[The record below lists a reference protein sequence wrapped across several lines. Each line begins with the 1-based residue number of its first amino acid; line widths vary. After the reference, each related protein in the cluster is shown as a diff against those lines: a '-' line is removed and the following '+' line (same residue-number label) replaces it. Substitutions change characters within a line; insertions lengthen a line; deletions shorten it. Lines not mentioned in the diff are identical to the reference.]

1 MNKQCIRANMA
12 IQSDGGLMNSQ
23 GWGRKQ
29 LQNDKEDDH
38 CKKLTDNRR
47 IR

>member
-1 MNKQCIRANMA
+1 MNKQCIRAIMA
-12 IQSDGGLMNSQ
+12 IQSDVGLVNSQ

-38 CKKLTDNRR
+38 CKKRADSRH